1 MNDLVKLTARQ
12 AVGLLRQK
20 QASPLEL
27 IDAALDR
34 IAETGDAINALPT
47 VCADRARDY
56 AKRLMNSQPDDDAP
70 PGQLYGLPIA
80 IKDLKDVAGVR
91 STRGSP
97 IYADHVPKKS
107 DMLVTNIESKGG
119 VVLAK
124 SNTPEF
130 GAGANTFNEVFG
142 KTRNPWNTDLTCGGS
157 SGGSGAALA
166 AGQIWLATG
175 SDFGG
180 SLRIPASFCSVVGL
194 RPTPGRVAHGPRSQP
209 YGTLSVEG
217 PMGRNV
223 GDVALLLDTQS
234 GSYSW
239 DPLSLPAPHTSFV
252 DSADSPIVP
261 TRVAYT
267 PDLGI
272 ATVDSRV
279 AEVCRRAMSIFDGM
293 GSHVDETTID
303 LGNADEV
310 FQTLRGAQYVAG
322 FKTLLDQHR
331 DLLKDEVIW
340 NIEHG
345 LSLTPED
352 IGKAE
357 VARGGIINRTAQF
370 FETYDVLVCPTVLA
384 PPFDVDIRYLT
395 DVEGTELSTYIGWLF
410 MTYALTLT
418 GCPIISIPCGFTES
432 GLPVGVQIMAPWKEE
447 GFLISVASAFEQA
460 VGISNSVPLD
470 PRTAGI

>member
-1 MNDLVKLTARQ
+1 LNDLVKLTARQ
-12 AVGLLRQK
+12 AVDLLK
-20 QASPLEL
+20 NKKVSPLEL
-27 IDAALDR
+27 IDAALER
-34 IAETGDAINALPT
+34 IDEADGAINALPT
-47 VCADRARDY
+47 ICADRARY
-56 AKRLMNSQPDDDAP
+56 HARKLMDTQPSGNALR
-70 PGQLYGLPIA
+70 GELYGLPVA

-91 STRGSP
+91 STKGSP
-97 IYADHVPKKS
+97 IYADHFPETS
-107 DMLVTNIESKGG
+107 DRLVTNIESRGG
-119 VVLAK
+119 VILAK

-166 AGQIWLATG
+166 AGEIWLATG

-180 SLRIPASFCSVVGL
+180 SLRIPASYCSVVGL
-194 RPTPGRVAHGPRSQP
+194 RPTPGRVSHGPQAQP

-234 GSYSW
+234 GSYAWNPQSI
-239 DPLSLPAPHTSFV
+239 PAPHKSYV

-267 PDLGI
+267 PDLGV
-272 ATVDSRV
+272 ATVDSSV
-279 AEVCRRAMSIFDGM
+279 AEVCRRAMSIFENM
-293 GSHVDETTID
+293 GSQVDETTID

-322 FKTLLDQHR
+322 YMPLLEQHR

-345 LSLTPED
+345 LSLTPLQ
-352 IGKAE
+352 IGQAE

-395 DVEGTELSTYIGWLF
+395 EVEGTQLSTYIGWLF

-418 GCPIISIPCGFTES
+418 GCPIISVPCGFTES

-460 VGISNSVPLD
+460 VGISDSVPLD
-470 PRTAGI
+470 PRSSS

>member
-1 MNDLVKLTARQ
+1 LNDLVKLTARQ
-12 AVGLLRQK
+12 AVDLLK
-20 QASPLEL
+20 NKKVSPLEL
-27 IDAALDR
+27 IDAALER
-34 IAETGDAINALPT
+34 IDKADGAINALPT
-47 VCADRARDY
+47 ICADRARHH
-56 AKRLMNSQPDDDAP
+56 ARKLMDTQPSDDSP
-70 PGQLYGLPIA
+70 RGQLYGLPVA

-91 STRGSP
+91 STKGSP
-97 IYADHVPKKS
+97 IYADHVPETS
-107 DMLVTNIESKGG
+107 DRLVTNIESRGG
-119 VVLAK
+119 VILAK

-166 AGQIWLATG
+166 AGEIWLATG

-180 SLRIPASFCSVVGL
+180 SLRIPASYCSVVGL
-194 RPTPGRVAHGPRSQP
+194 RPTPGRVSHGPQAQP

-239 DPLSLPAPHTSFV
+239 EPQSLPAPHKSYV

-267 PDLGI
+267 PDLGV
-272 ATVDSRV
+272 ATVDSSV
-279 AEVCRRAMSIFDGM
+279 AEVCRRATSIFENM
-293 GSHVDETTID
+293 GSQVDETTID
-303 LGNADEV
+303 LGDADEV
-310 FQTLRGAQYVAG
+310 FQTLRGANYVAG
-322 FKTLLDQHR
+322 FMPLLEQHR

-345 LSLTPED
+345 LSLTPLQ
-352 IGKAE
+352 IGQAE

-395 DVEGTELSTYIGWLF
+395 EVEGTQLSTYIGWLF

-418 GCPIISIPCGFTES
+418 GCPIISVPCGFTES

-447 GFLISVASAFEQA
+447 GYLISVASAFEQA
-460 VGISNSVPLD
+460 VGISDSVPLD
-470 PRTAGI
+470 PRTSS

>member
-12 AVGLLRQK
+12 AVDLLK
-20 QASPLEL
+20 NKKVSPLEL
-27 IDAALDR
+27 INAALER
-34 IAETGDAINALPT
+34 IEQTDGAINALPT
-47 VCADRARDY
+47 ICADRARHH
-56 AKRLMNSQPDDDAP
+56 AQRLMEMQSDNDTPR
-70 PGQLYGLPIA
+70 GQLHGLPVA

-97 IYADHVPKKS
+97 IYANHVPETS
-107 DMLVTNIESKGG
+107 DRLVTNIESRGG

-175 SDFGG
+175 SDLGG

-194 RPTPGRVAHGPRSQP
+194 RPTPGRVAHGPRADP

-223 GDVALLLDTQS
+223 GDVALLLDAQS
-234 GSYSW
+234 GSYKW
-239 DPLSLPAPHTSFV
+239 DPLSLPSPETSFV
-252 DSADSPIVP
+252 DSADTPAVP
-261 TRVAYT
+261 ARVAYT
-267 PDLGI
+267 SNLGI
-272 ATVDSRV
+272 ATVDASV
-279 AEVCRRAMSIFDGM
+279 VEVGRRAVSTFEGM
-293 GSHVDETTID
+293 GSRVDEATID
-303 LGNADEV
+303 LGDAEDT
-310 FQTLRGAQYVAG
+310 FQTLRGTQYVAG
-322 FKTLLDQHR
+322 VGRLLADHR

-345 LSLTPED
+345 LSLTPEQ
-352 IGKAE
+352 IGLAE
-357 VARGGIINRTAQF
+357 VARGGIINRTARF
-370 FETYDVLVCPTVLA
+370 FETYDVLVCPTVLT
-384 PPFDVDIRYLT
+384 PPFDVDIRFLT
-395 DVEGTELSTYIGWLF
+395 EVEGVELPTYIGWLL
-410 MTYALTLT
+410 MTFALTLT
-418 GCPIISIPCGFTES
+418 GCPIISVPCGFTES

-447 GFLISVASAFEQA
+447 AYLLSVASAFEQE
-460 VGISNSVPLD
+460 VGISESVPLE
-470 PRTAGI
+470 PRTSA

>member
-1 MNDLVKLTARQ
+1 
-12 AVGLLRQK
+12 
-20 QASPLEL
+20 
-27 IDAALDR
+27 
-34 IAETGDAINALPT
+34 
-47 VCADRARDY
+47 
-56 AKRLMNSQPDDDAP
+56 
-70 PGQLYGLPIA
+70 
-80 IKDLKDVAGVR
+80 
-91 STRGSP
+91 
-97 IYADHVPKKS
+97 
-107 DMLVTNIESKGG
+107 
-119 VVLAK
+119 
-124 SNTPEF
+124 
-130 GAGANTFNEVFG
+130 VFG

-239 DPLSLPAPHTSFV
+239 DPLSLQAPDKPFV

-272 ATVDSRV
+272 ATVDSQV
-279 AEVCRRAMSIFDGM
+279 AEVCRRAMSIFDEM
-293 GSHVDETTID
+293 GSQVDETTID

-345 LSLTPED
+345 LSLTPLQ
-352 IGKAE
+352 IGQAE

-395 DVEGTELSTYIGWLF
+395 EVEGTELSTYIGWLF

-418 GCPIISIPCGFTES
+418 GCPIISVPCGFTES
-432 GLPVGVQIMAPWKEE
+432 GLPVGIQIMAPWKEE
-447 GFLISVASAFEQA
+447 GYLLSVASAFEQA
-460 VGISNSVPLD
+460 VGISDSVPLD
-470 PRTAGI
+470 PRTAV

>member
-1 MNDLVKLTARQ
+1 VNDLVKLTARQ
-12 AVGLLRQK
+12 AVDLLK
-20 QASPLEL
+20 NKKVSPLEL
-27 IDAALDR
+27 IDAALER
-34 IAETGDAINALPT
+34 IDEADGAINALPT
-47 VCADRARDY
+47 ICADRAKHHARN
-56 AKRLMNSQPDDDAP
+56 LMDTQSSDDSP
-70 PGQLYGLPIA
+70 RGQLYGLPVA

-91 STRGSP
+91 STKGSP
-97 IYADHVPKKS
+97 IYADHVPETS
-107 DMLVTNIESKGG
+107 DRLVTNIESRGG
-119 VVLAK
+119 VILAK

-142 KTRNPWNTDLTCGGS
+142 KTRNPWDTDLTCGGS

-166 AGQIWLATG
+166 AGEIWLATG

-180 SLRIPASFCSVVGL
+180 SLRIPASYCSVVGL
-194 RPTPGRVAHGPRSQP
+194 RPTPGRVSHGPQAQP

-234 GSYSW
+234 GSYAW
-239 DPLSLPAPHTSFV
+239 NPQSLPAPHKSYV

-267 PDLGI
+267 PDLGV
-272 ATVDSRV
+272 AMVDSSV
-279 AEVCRRAMSIFDGM
+279 AEVCRRAMSIFETM
-293 GSHVDETTID
+293 GSQVDETTIE

-322 FKTLLDQHR
+322 YMPLLEQHR

-345 LSLTPED
+345 LSLTPLQ
-352 IGKAE
+352 IGQAE

-395 DVEGTELSTYIGWLF
+395 EVEGTQLSTYIGWLF

-418 GCPIISIPCGFTES
+418 GCPIISVPCGFTES
-432 GLPVGVQIMAPWKEE
+432 GLPVGIQIMAPWKEE
-447 GFLISVASAFEQA
+447 GFLISVAAAFEQA
-460 VGISNSVPLD
+460 VGISDSVPLD
-470 PRTAGI
+470 PRSSS

>member
-1 MNDLVKLTARQ
+1 VNDVVKLTARQ
-12 AVGLLRQK
+12 AVDLLK
-20 QASPLEL
+20 NKKVSPLEL
-27 IDAALDR
+27 INAALER
-34 IAETGDAINALPT
+34 IEQTDGAINALPT
-47 VCADRARDY
+47 ICADRARHH
-56 AKRLMNSQPDDDAP
+56 AQRLMEMQSDNDTSR
-70 PGQLYGLPIA
+70 GQLHGLPVA

-97 IYADHVPKKS
+97 IYANHVPETS
-107 DMLVTNIESKGG
+107 DRLVTNIESRGG

-175 SDFGG
+175 SDLGG

-194 RPTPGRVAHGPRSQP
+194 RPTPGRVAHGPRADP

-223 GDVALLLDTQS
+223 GDVALLLDAQS
-234 GSYSW
+234 GSYKW
-239 DPLSLPAPHTSFV
+239 DPLSLPSPETSFV
-252 DSADSPIVP
+252 DSADTPAVP
-261 TRVAYT
+261 ARVAYT
-267 PDLGI
+267 SNLGI
-272 ATVDSRV
+272 ATVDSSV
-279 AEVCRRAMSIFDGM
+279 VEVGRRAVSTFEGM
-293 GSHVDETTID
+293 GSRVDEATID
-303 LGNADEV
+303 LGDAEDT
-310 FQTLRGAQYVAG
+310 FQTLRGTQYVAG
-322 FKTLLDQHR
+322 VGRLLADHR

-345 LSLTPED
+345 LSLTPLQ
-352 IGKAE
+352 IGQAE

-395 DVEGTELSTYIGWLF
+395 EVEGTQLSTYIGWLF

-418 GCPIISIPCGFTES
+418 GCPIISVPCGFTES

-447 GFLISVASAFEQA
+447 GYLISVASAFEQA
-460 VGISNSVPLD
+460 VGISDSVPLD
-470 PRTAGI
+470 PRTSS

>member
-1 MNDLVKLTARQ
+1 VNDLVKLTARQ
-12 AVGLLRQK
+12 AVDLLRQK
-20 QASPLEL
+20 KVSPLEL
-27 IDAALDR
+27 IDAALER
-34 IAETGDAINALPT
+34 IDETDGAINALPT
-47 VCADRARDY
+47 ICADRARDH
-56 AKRLMNSQPDDDAP
+56 ARRLMYASPDDDAQR
-70 PGQLYGLPIA
+70 GNLRGLPIA

-91 STRGSP
+91 STKGSP
-97 IYADHVPKKS
+97 IYAEHIPDTS
-107 DMLVTNIESKGG
+107 DKLVINIESRGG

-130 GAGANTFNEVFG
+130 GAGANTFNPVFG
-142 KTRNPWNTDLTCGGS
+142 ATRNPWNTALTCGGS

-194 RPTPGRVAHGPRSQP
+194 RPTPGRVSHGPRSEP
-209 YGTLSVEG
+209 FGTLSVEG

-223 GDVALLLDTQS
+223 GDVALLLDAQS

-239 DPLSLPAPHTSFV
+239 DPLSIPAPHKRFV

-272 ATVDSRV
+272 ATVDSQVTEV
-279 AEVCRRAMSIFDGM
+279 ARRAISIFEGM
-293 GSHVDETTID
+293 GSRVDEATIE
-303 LGNADEV
+303 LGDAEET
-310 FQTLRGAQYVAG
+310 FQNLRGAQYVAG
-322 FKTLLDQHR
+322 MMPLMEQHR

-345 LSLTPED
+345 LSLTPRQ
-352 IGKAE
+352 IGEAE
-357 VARGGIINRTAQF
+357 IARGGIINRTVQF

-395 DVEGTELSTYIGWLF
+395 EVEGTQLDTYIGWLLLTF
-410 MTYALTLT
+410 ASTLT
-418 GCPIISIPCGFTES
+418 GCPIISVPCGFTES

-447 GFLISVASAFEQA
+447 GYLLSVASAFEQA
-460 VGISNSVPLD
+460 VDLSDRVPLD
-470 PRTAGI
+470 PRSVV